1 MIGCEQMKTRK
12 SKPSHGEEYFQSEEF
27 RSNLRKHAVRGAGA
41 TLVSQ
46 FSTFF
51 IQMVA
56 VAFLARL
63 LTPEDFG
70 LVAMV
75 LVIYVFFRLLRSF
88 GLMDATI
95 QEKELDHRKVS
106 TDLFRVWNRYRNTND
121 LCYEC
126 VDSHFFGKI

>member
-1 MIGCEQMKTRK
+1 MKIRK
-12 SKPSHGEEYFQSEEF
+12 TWTSNGEEYFRSDEY
-27 RSNLRKHAVRGAGA
+27 RSNLRKHAVRGTGA

-51 IQMVA
+51 IQMVG
-56 VAFLARL
+56 VVFLARL

-75 LVIYVFFRLLRSF
+75 LAIYAFFRLMRNF
-88 GLMDATI
+88 GLIDATI

-106 TDLFRVWNRYRNTND
+106 TLFWVNAAFSVLIMLIFMALGPRG
-121 LCYEC
+121 E
-126 VDSHFFGKI
+126 